1 MVINMEEITKNDWIA
16 SFLGVYIKLGL
27 NENLCLKIH
36 YSATN
41 NYQKVKS
48 KNPSMMMTD
57 KIWYIHPIE

>member
-1 MVINMEEITKNDWIA
+1 MVINIEEITKNDWIT

-41 NYQKVKS
+41 NYQKVKR
-48 KNPSMMMTD
+48 T
-57 KIWYIHPIE
+57 HQ